1 MSASPRRRVSWRT
14 IRAILRREFTDVLR
28 DRRSLLLTFL
38 WPISMLLLYG
48 YGIRY
53 DINNV
58 PLTVLDYDRS
68 TESRLLVE
76 QMVSSGYFRLVR
88 AVSSYEELERD
99 LVTDASRAA
108 VVIPSDFSRRL
119 RAREPVAVQ
128 TLVDGSDANTAT
140 IAQSY
145 VLAIVGGFSARVQV
159 EGRRLGEAGPPI
171 SVRSRVWYNPELES
185 VNFIVPGI
193 IAVIM
198 MIVGAILTALSIV
211 KEKERGTIEQILV
224 SPIRPLEMMIG
235 KIVPYVIIALL
246 DLMVVV
252 TAGYVIFGV
261 PIRGSLLHLG
271 LLAVLY
277 LTAALGTGVFVSTL
291 ADTMQ
296 SAMLAA
302 IFISLLPSILLSGF
316 VFPLEHM
323 PVGIRFLSYFFPGR
337 YFVTAIRG
345 VYLKGVGLEVLW
357 PEAVMLALFSAGIVW
372 VSAWR
377 FQEKLG

>member
-1 MSASPRRRVSWRT
+1 VRRRRLSVRT
-14 IRAILRREFTDVLR
+14 IRAIMRREFIDVLR

-53 DINNV
+53 DVNNV

-68 TESRLLVE
+68 VESRFLVE
-76 QMVSSGYFRLVR
+76 QMVRSGYFELVR
-88 AVSSYEELERD
+88 TVSSYAEVERD
-99 LVTDASRAA
+99 LVTDRSRAA
-108 VVIPSDFSRRL
+108 LVIPADFARRL
-119 RAREPVAVQ
+119 RAGEPVSVQ
-128 TLVDGSDANTAT
+128 ALIDGSDANTAT

-145 VLAIVGGFSARVQV
+145 VLAIVGRFGADWQQ
-159 EGRRLGEAGPPI
+159 EGRNPTLLGPQI
-171 SVRSRVWYNPELES
+171 SVRSRVWYNPELQS

-235 KIVPYVIIALL
+235 KIVPYVILAVL
-246 DLMVVV
+246 DLTIVIA
-252 TAGYVIFGV
+252 AGYVIFGV
-261 PIRGSLLHLG
+261 PIRGSLLQLA

-296 SAMLAA
+296 SAMIAA
-302 IFISLLPSILLSGF
+302 IFISLLPSVLLSGF

-323 PVGIRFLSYFFPGR
+323 PVGIRVVSYFFPGR

-357 PEAVMLALFSAGIVW
+357 PEALMLAAFSIGIVW
-372 VSAWR
+372 LSAWR